1 MSQQYADTFSG
12 IYIVLEKLVTEALK
26 EVGTPAGGQ
35 IISDAMPAFKNA
47 AVSIAGTI
55 SIMEAYH
62 KQKPTKDESDD

>member
-1 MSQQYADTFSG
+1 MSEYTDTFSG

-26 EVGTPAGGQ
+26 EVGTPAGNQ

-62 KQKPTKDESDD
+62 KQKAIKDDSND